1 MRNYKVV
8 ALIMLFWFVIS
19 FITNILG
26 PLIPDIISNFDLKQ
40 FTLAGYIPMSF
51 FLAYAVM
58 SIPAGIMIEK
68 LSEKTVLLIG
78 FTMPFIGS
86 LLFALI
92 PCYPV
97 LLASCFIIGLG
108 MAMLQT
114 VINPLTRVAGG
125 EENFAF
131 FSVMGQLVF
140 GFASFISPFVYSY
153 LVRELTIPGT
163 DKNFFINFLAG
174 ITSEQLPW
182 VSLYWVFTM
191 ILIVILLIVIGNRF
205 PKMTLKDD
213 EKSGSLTSYKTLLRN
228 KYVYLFFLGIFCY
241 VATEQGI
248 ANWISKFLEDYHGID
263 PQNEGASIV
272 GSFWGLM
279 SLGCVLGL
287 LLLKLFDSKIV
298 LRYAASFSII
308 LLLCALFGSTK
319 ISMFCFP
326 LIGFTISVIFSIV
339 MSLGL
344 NSVSK
349 YHGSFAGILCSG
361 IVGGAVGPVI
371 VGFLADIF
379 GLRVAML
386 AMTITLGYIISIS
399 FWAKPLVSNKTVSL
413 KKILH
418 HKR

>member
-125 EENFAF
+125 EEN
-131 FSVMGQLVF
+131 L
-140 GFASFISPFVYSY
+140 
-153 LVRELTIPGT
+153 
-163 DKNFFINFLAG
+163 
-174 ITSEQLPW
+174 
-182 VSLYWVFTM
+182 
-191 ILIVILLIVIGNRF
+191 
-205 PKMTLKDD
+205 
-213 EKSGSLTSYKTLLRN
+213 
-228 KYVYLFFLGIFCY
+228 
-241 VATEQGI
+241 
-248 ANWISKFLEDYHGID
+248 
-263 PQNEGASIV
+263 
-272 GSFWGLM
+272 
-279 SLGCVLGL
+279 CVL
-287 LLLKLFDSKIV
+287 
-298 LRYAASFSII
+298 
-308 LLLCALFGSTK
+308 
-319 ISMFCFP
+319 FCDGT
-326 LIGFTISVIFSIV
+326 IGFRLCLFYKPFRIFLFSAR
-339 MSLGL
+339 
-344 NSVSK
+344 N
-349 YHGSFAGILCSG
+349 
-361 IVGGAVGPVI
+361 
-371 VGFLADIF
+371 
-379 GLRVAML
+379 
-386 AMTITLGYIISIS
+386 
-399 FWAKPLVSNKTVSL
+399 
-413 KKILH
+413 
-418 HKR
+418 